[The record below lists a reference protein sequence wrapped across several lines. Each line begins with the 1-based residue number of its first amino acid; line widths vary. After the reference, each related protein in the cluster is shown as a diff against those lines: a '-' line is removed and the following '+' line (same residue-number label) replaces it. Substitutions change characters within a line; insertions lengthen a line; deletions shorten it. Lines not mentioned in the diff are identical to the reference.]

1 MSRASRPVILIVSVI
16 VGLVLLTGCVA
27 PSAPPPAAPAATQPP
42 APAATEPPAPPPDPM
57 ADLIKAAKAEGTLTT
72 IALPHDWCNY
82 GEAIEGFKAKYGI
95 AVNELN
101 PDAGSGDEIEAIK
114 ANKDNKGPQ
123 APDVIDVGLGFGPQI
138 IEEKLVQPYKVATW
152 DSIPADAK
160 DPDGNW
166 FGDYYGVLAF
176 EVNKDAVKNVPEVW
190 ADLLKPEYKGQV
202 ALAGDPRTSAQAQ
215 MSVYAAALANGG
227 SLDDVMPGLEFF
239 KKLNEAGNFVPVVA
253 LQATV
258 ASGETPVIMRWDY
271 NSLADAATLAGNPE
285 IATVIPKDGVL
296 AGVYIQAISAY
307 APHPNAA
314 KLWMEYLYSDEGQ
327 LIWLKGGC
335 HPIRYNDMAKRG
347 VIPAEIAAK
356 LPPAELYANAV
367 FPTIDQINNAKQVI
381 NDNWDKVVGANV
393 K

>member
-1 MSRASRPVILIVSVI
+1 M
-16 VGLVLLTGCVA
+16 
-27 PSAPPPAAPAATQPP
+27 
-42 APAATEPPAPPPDPM
+42 
-57 ADLIKAAKAEGTLTT
+57 
-72 IALPHDWCNY
+72 
-82 GEAIEGFKAKYGI
+82 
-95 AVNELN
+95 NELN
-101 PDAGSGDEIEAIK
+101 PDGGSGDEIEAIK

-123 APDVIDVGLGFGPQI
+123 APDVIDVGYGFGPQI

-152 DSIPADAK
+152 DTIPADAK

-176 EVNKDAVKNVPEVW
+176 EVNKDAVKNVPQVW

-202 ALAGDPRTSAQAQ
+202 ALAGDPRASAQAQ

-227 SLDDVMPGLEFF
+227 SLDNVQPGLEFF
-239 KKLNEAGNFVPVVA
+239 KKLNEAGNFVPVIA
-253 LQATV
+253 KQATV
-258 ASGETPVIMRWDY
+258 AKGETPVIMRWDY
-271 NSLADAATLAGNPE
+271 NSLADAASLAGNPE

-314 KLWMEYLYSDEGQ
+314 KLWQEFLYSDEGQ

-335 HPIRYNDMAKRG
+335 HPIRYNDLAKRG
-347 VIPAEIAAK
+347 VIPEEIAAK

-367 FPTIDQINNAKQVI
+367 FPSIAQINNAKQVI
-381 NDNWDKVVGANV
+381 NDNWDKVVGADV